1 MKMRILGKSRK
12 WEELAVREF
21 YKGKPKGFRHQL
33 LKYFYKHLQD
43 LRGGANKERQAH
55 AQNVRKLLENSNFQK
70 VQSLWKWEKVLE
82 VSRRLP
88 PASTIDD
95 LMSTDPAKEAITIL
109 NKRSTGHLVSSQEF
123 ISVRDFLIVR
133 LELEN
138 V

>member
-1 MKMRILGKSRK
+1 MKMRIMGKSRK

-70 VQSLWKWEKVLE
+70 VQSQEMGESARSIQKVAT
-82 VSRRLP
+82 S
-88 PASTIDD
+88 I
-95 LMSTDPAKEAITIL
+95 
-109 NKRSTGHLVSSQEF
+109 NY
-123 ISVRDFLIVR
+123 
-133 LELEN
+133 
-138 V
+138 

>member
-1 MKMRILGKSRK
+1 MRIMGKSRK

-70 VQSLWKWEKVLE
+70 VQSQEMGESARSIQKVAT
-82 VSRRLP
+82 S
-88 PASTIDD
+88 I
-95 LMSTDPAKEAITIL
+95 
-109 NKRSTGHLVSSQEF
+109 NY
-123 ISVRDFLIVR
+123 
-133 LELEN
+133 
-138 V
+138 